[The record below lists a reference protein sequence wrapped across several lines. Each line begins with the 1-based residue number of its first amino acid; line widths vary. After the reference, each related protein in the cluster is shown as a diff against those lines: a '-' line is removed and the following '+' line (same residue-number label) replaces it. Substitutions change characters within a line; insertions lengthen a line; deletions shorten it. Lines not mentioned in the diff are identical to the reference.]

1 MVVVLE
7 LPDPGG
13 HPLAPGPHLLHL
25 LDGARRGAPLPRQ
38 LGLQVLD
45 LLVVDGAEPGLVLRH
60 LLLVRVPQLLKRRL
74 QLLLILPGHPAARF
88 LNLDLDLSSVQQLCT
103 CIGLQYK

>member
-1 MVVVLE
+1 MVVDLE

-38 LGLQVLD
+38 LGLQLLD
-45 LLVVDGAEPGLVLRH
+45 LLVVDGAEPGHGLRH
-60 LLLVRVPQLLKRRL
+60 LLLVCAPQLLKRGL
-74 QLLLILPGHPAARF
+74 QLLLVKLGHPAIYF
-88 LNLDLDLSSVQQLCT
+88 LDLDLLPSSRL
-103 CIGLQYK
+103 I